1 MKKLILLSSLF
12 VFLFSAC
19 SKDSSVSNTGG
30 GTGQGGSLARFTIV
44 GNYLYTVDGEYLN
57 VFDISSNS
65 KMTYKNKVQI
75 GFGIEAIYP
84 FRDKLFIAS
93 NTAMYIYSITN
104 PETPTQES
112 QAQHLTGCDPV
123 VANDSVAYLT
133 IHGGNRCG
141 SQINQLQVYDVKN
154 ISNPIFKKSYTLTNP
169 MGLGMYQQH
178 LYVCDNGTGIR
189 IYDIS
194 NPYNPIAKQILTGEN
209 FVDVII
215 VPNLTSQTTLVCML
229 TDGVAFYDITDP
241 TQIVKLGTVK
251 N

>member
-1 MKKLILLSSLF
+1 MKKLILFSTLF
-12 VFLFSAC
+12 IFLLASC
-19 SKDSSVSNTGG
+19 SKDSSVNNGGG

-57 VFDISSNS
+57 VFDISSNTS
-65 KMTYKNKVQI
+65 MTYRNKVQI

-93 NTAMYIYSITN
+93 NTAMYIYNISN
-104 PETPTQES
+104 PENPYQES

-141 SQINQLQVYDVKN
+141 SNINQLQVYNVKN
-154 ISNPIFKKSYTLTNP
+154 INNPIFIKSYSLTNP
-169 MGLGMYQQH
+169 MGLGMHQNY
-178 LYVCDNGTGIR
+178 LYVCDNGSGLR
-189 IYDIS
+189 VYDIS
-194 NPYNPIAKQILTGEN
+194 DPYNPVSKQILTGEN

-215 VPNLTSQTTLVCML
+215 VSNLVSPTTLVCML
-229 TDGVAFYDITDP
+229 TDGVAFYDISNPMNIT
-241 TQIVKLGTVK
+241 KLGTVK